1 MLFVLFY
8 VIVPQNKKKGLKM
21 TPEIIN
27 LIFPNPLP
35 SPAEIEAKYPPRQLP
50 DGAKVTRVAPSP
62 TGDMHIGGIYA
73 GLLCERVAHQSGGKF
88 YLRIE
93 DTDQKRIKDGAVA
106 LICNSLA
113 RYGII
118 ADEGVDKDGHDFGPY
133 APYTQSQR
141 KEIYQAYAKA
151 LLEQGLAYPCFCAA
165 EDLDI
170 MRKIQEKTSVRPG
183 YYGKYA
189 KCRNLTDEQILENLK
204 AGKPFVLRFKSTGDN
219 NKRMI
224 IKDLIKGELAL
235 PENDI
240 DIIIMKGDG
249 LPTYHFAHAIDD
261 HLMGTT
267 HVVRGDEWISSVPL
281 HIQLFVALG
290 WKAPKYAHFAPLQKS
305 DNGNK
310 RKLSKRHDPEASIV
324 YFWEKGYPETALV
337 EYLLNLINASFE
349 DWRRNNPDKDAFDF
363 PVNFNKVSNAAG
375 ALFDFVKLNS
385 IAKEVIA
392 KMTAEQVFEAVLK
405 WATTYNP
412 DFAKRL
418 ANNRDYIIQILNIER
433 NIGKKS
439 RKDLTKWE
447 DVESDL
453 TYFFDDLFTA
463 TAAEKLALLAP
474 LDEADIRTVTAEFAA
489 VYQPTDDKEVWFG
502 HIKSIAEKHGFATD
516 MKAYKENPSAFKGNV
531 SDIAKILRVL
541 VTGRD
546 KTPDLYEIMRI
557 LDTERVKNRLMN
569 I

>member
-1 MLFVLFY
+1 
-8 VIVPQNKKKGLKM
+8 M

-35 SPAEIEAKYPPRQLP
+35 TPAEIEAKYPPRQLAE
-50 DGAKVTRVAPSP
+50 GAKVTRVAPSP
-62 TGDMHIGGIYA
+62 TGDMHIGGIYT
-73 GLLCERVAHQSGGKF
+73 GLLNERIAHQSNGIF
-88 YLRIE
+88 YLRVE
-93 DTDQKRIKDGAVA
+93 DTDQKRIKEGAME
-106 LICNSLA
+106 LICNSLG
-113 RYGII
+113 RYGIY
-118 ADEGVDKDGHDFGPY
+118 ADEGVDKDGHDYGPY

-141 KEIYQAYAKA
+141 KEIYQAYIKD
-151 LLEQGLAYPCFCAA
+151 LLEKGLAYPCFCAA

-170 MRKIQEKTSVRPG
+170 MRKIQEKTGVRPG

-189 KCRNLTDEQILENLK
+189 KCRNLSDDEILANLK
-204 AGKPFVLRFKSTGDN
+204 AGKPFVIRFKSMGDN

-224 IKDLIKGELAL
+224 VKDLIKGELAL

-240 DIIIMKGDG
+240 DVIIMKGDG

-261 HLMGTT
+261 HFMGTT
-267 HVVRGDEWISSVPL
+267 HVFRADEWVSSISL

-290 WKAPKYAHFAPLQKS
+290 WKAPKYGHVAPLQKL
-305 DNGNK
+305 DDGKK

-349 DWRRNNPDKDAFDF
+349 DWRRNNPDKNAFEF

-385 IAKEVIA
+385 ISKDVIA
-392 KMTAEQVFEAVLK
+392 NMSADQVFDAVLK
-405 WATTYNP
+405 WAHDYNP
-412 DFAKRL
+412 TFAERL
-418 ANNRDYIIQILNIER
+418 ENNRDYVTKILNIER

-447 DVESDL
+447 DVESDIS
-453 TYFFDDLFTA
+453 YFFDDLYRPNS
-463 TAAEKLALLAP
+463 ALLSPISESDVRAI
-474 LDEADIRTVTAEFAA
+474 ANEFIAL
-489 VYQPTDDKEVWFG
+489 YNETDDKDTWFS
-502 HIKSIAEKHGFATD
+502 HIKAIAEKHGFATD
-516 MKAYKENPSAFKGNV
+516 MKAYKENPTAFKGNV
-531 SDIAKILRVL
+531 SDVAKVLRVL

-546 KTPDLYEIMRI
+546 KTPDLYQIMQILGIDRI
-557 LDTERVKNRLMN
+557 KKRLLML
-569 I
+569 

>member
-1 MLFVLFY
+1 
-8 VIVPQNKKKGLKM
+8 M

-35 SPAEIEAKYPPRQLP
+35 STAEIEAKYPPRQLP

-62 TGDMHIGGIYA
+62 TGFMHIGGIYA
-73 GLLCERVAHQSGGKF
+73 GLLSERVAHQSGGKF

-93 DTDQKRIKDGAVA
+93 DTDQKRKVDGAVE
-106 LICNSLA
+106 LISNSLG
-113 RYGII
+113 RYGIH

-141 KEIYQAYAKA
+141 KEIYQAYAKQ
-151 LLEQGLAYPCFCAA
+151 LLEQGLAYPCFCAP

-189 KCRNLTDEQILENLK
+189 KCRNLTDDQILENLR

-240 DIIIMKGDG
+240 DVIIMKGDG

-267 HVVRGDEWISSVPL
+267 HVTRGDEWISSVPL

-305 DNGNK
+305 ENGNK
-310 RKLSKRHDPEASIV
+310 RKLSKRHDPEANIM
-324 YFWEKGYPETALV
+324 YFWEKGYPEEALV
-337 EYLLNLINASFE
+337 EYLLNLINATFE
-349 DWRRNNPDKDAFDF
+349 DWRRNNPDKNAFDF
-363 PVNFNKVSNAAG
+363 PVNFNKISNAAG

-392 KMTAEQVFEAVLK
+392 KMSAEQVFDAVLK
-405 WATTYNP
+405 WAREYNP
-412 DFAKRL
+412 VFAERL
-418 ANNRDYIIQILNIER
+418 SANRDYVIQILNIER

-453 TYFFDDLFTA
+453 TYFFDDLFGITKD
-463 TAAEKLALLAP
+463 EKLALLAP
-474 LDEADIRTVTAEFAA
+474 LGESDIHTVAEEFAA
-489 VYQPTDDKEVWFG
+489 VYQPTEDKDTWFA
-502 HIKSIAEKHGFATD
+502 HIKAIAEKHGFATD

-531 SDIAKILRVL
+531 SDIAKVLRVL

-557 LDTERVKNRLMN
+557 LGSDRVKKRLMN